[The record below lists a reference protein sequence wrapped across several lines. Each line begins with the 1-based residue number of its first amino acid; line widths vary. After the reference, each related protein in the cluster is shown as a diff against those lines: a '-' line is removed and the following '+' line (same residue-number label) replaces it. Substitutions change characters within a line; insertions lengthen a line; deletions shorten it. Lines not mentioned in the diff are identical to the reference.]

1 MPGVGNVGDFQKLF
15 FRIHSK
21 GEFAPIIRK
30 TQCSGFAKRSI
41 TSRKTKRI
49 QNTKHRNAIVS
60 MHACPFHVNLYVLV
74 KEVSVSS
81 AYFCYKFVVC
91 LIFLHFFQKIW
102 LLMNLYIPLQRGSD
116 ILKTTESSP
125 RSCRTSADR
134 NVGCCNF
141 MVESITNERAWSQIA
156 PLIMKV
162 FLQKGWV
169 SLILLLPL
177 PYLSGLI
184 HILICN
190 TKIGKKIWHG
200 KILSN
205 FLLLR
210 YLKR

>member
-21 GEFAPIIRK
+21 GELPFIIRK
-30 TQCSGFAKRSI
+30 TQCSGFSKRSI
-41 TSRKTKRI
+41 TSRKTTRI
-49 QNTKHRNAIVS
+49 QNAKYRNAIVS
-60 MHACPFHVNLYVLV
+60 MHACPFSCHSIRFLV

-116 ILKTTESSP
+116 ILKTTESSL
-125 RSCRTSADR
+125 RRCRTSADR

-200 KILSN
+200 KS
-205 FLLLR
+205 
-210 YLKR
+210 

>member
-116 ILKTTESSP
+116 ILKTTESSL
-125 RSCRTSADR
+125 RRCRTSADR

-200 KILSN
+200 KS
-205 FLLLR
+205 
-210 YLKR
+210 

>member
-1 MPGVGNVGDFQKLF
+1 
-15 FRIHSK
+15 
-21 GEFAPIIRK
+21 
-30 TQCSGFAKRSI
+30 
-41 TSRKTKRI
+41 
-49 QNTKHRNAIVS
+49 

-116 ILKTTESSP
+116 ILKTTKSSL
-125 RSCRTSADR
+125 RRCRTSADR

-184 HILICN
+184 HILICS

-210 YLKR
+210 YIKSYICNSVAELRALKSHRTHADSICVMILN